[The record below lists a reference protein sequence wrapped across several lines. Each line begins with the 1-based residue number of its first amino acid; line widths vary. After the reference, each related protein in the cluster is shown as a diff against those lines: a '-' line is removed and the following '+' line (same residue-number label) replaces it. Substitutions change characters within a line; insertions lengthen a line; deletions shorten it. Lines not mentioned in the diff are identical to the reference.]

1 MTEAPSILTRLR
13 RVLGRVPGVLR
24 LRRGAYARAF
34 ASHENVNLYRG
45 VFDTFEQA
53 ALSAPNTK
61 PPGYDNEASARM
73 VEQHRRLVLPLSRR
87 VGAFIH
93 GRYECPG
100 LSLCRSMGDAAMNSI
115 TEEYDQVFAFLGFVR
130 PFHCFD
136 CCPSL
141 VTLLC
146 RRNKS

>member
-61 PPGYDNEASARM
+61 PAGYDNEASARM

-100 LSLCRSMGDAAMNSI
+100 LSLCRSMGDAARGLAGVAVISFVAALLFAAMNSI
-115 TEEYDQVFAFLGFVR
+115 TEEYDQVFAFLVFA
-130 PFHCFD
+130 
-136 CCPSL
+136 PS
-141 VTLLC
+141 
-146 RRNKS
+146 